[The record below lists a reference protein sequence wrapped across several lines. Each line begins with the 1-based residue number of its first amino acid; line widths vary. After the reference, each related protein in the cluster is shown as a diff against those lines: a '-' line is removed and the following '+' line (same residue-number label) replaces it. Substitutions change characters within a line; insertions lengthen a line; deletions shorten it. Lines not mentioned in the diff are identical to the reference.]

1 MTKPNGVQRELEVS
15 REYCNRM
22 SELAR
27 IESELGL
34 AMAEAAAVAPG
45 GPLQVLE
52 LRRSLIHDRSWPA
65 DEAILLREALV
76 GFVTVAAFQL
86 HGFAALIGAGPPVTL
101 RDGPVTG
108 GNGAGRPG
116 RR

>member
-1 MTKPNGVQRELEVS
+1 MTTPNGVQREPEVS

-27 IESELGL
+27 VGSELGL
-34 AMAEAAAVAPG
+34 AMVEAATVAPG
-45 GPLQVLE
+45 SPLQVLE
-52 LRRSLIHDRSWPA
+52 LRRWHIHDRSWPA

-86 HGFAALIGAGPPVTL
+86 HGVASLIPLCQALMRHLTVP
-101 RDGPVTG
+101 
-108 GNGAGRPG
+108 NH
-116 RR
+116 